1 MSDGLVTLRDGRRVS
16 NVSEEWRAECEARYV
31 ANMPNRAA
39 RQHYLGLVQGAR
51 GIEVRRALEREGRK
65 IFEADVAPKLRAA
78 MAAQEE
84 HDGSEQPEA
93 APGT

>member
-1 MSDGLVTLRDGRRVS
+1 MSDGFVTLRDGRRVS

-78 MAAQEE
+78 MAAQKED
-84 HDGSEQPEA
+84 DGRNQS
-93 APGT
+93 GTGQGA